1 MAPECPGPSGAG
13 RVLGP
18 GAGFGHTPGP
28 RSLLGVGR
36 EGQTSVWGAL
46 GNLGLLPGQWQ
57 FRAGEQRTSPALP
70 AGAEHSALQ
79 SWELLWP
86 LLAPSHWPRDHLLW
100 GGNISAPLGLSG
112 RCGFGGSKGLNK
124 EMLFLVLRKFI
135 KSIYGAGSCGWEISC
150 GRRGWIL
157 WGCFGAPVCLGGV
170 LG

>member
-1 MAPECPGPSGAG
+1 MWAGKGKPRPGEPWGTSGCSLG
-13 RVLGP
+13 NGSSVLGNR
-18 GAGFGHTPGP
+18 GQAQLC
-28 RSLLGVGR
+28 LLGLN
-36 EGQTSVWGAL
+36 T
-46 GNLGLLPGQWQ
+46 P
-57 FRAGEQRTSPALP
+57 
-70 AGAEHSALQ
+70 ALQ

-135 KSIYGAGSCGWEISC
+135 KSIYGAVSCGWEISC